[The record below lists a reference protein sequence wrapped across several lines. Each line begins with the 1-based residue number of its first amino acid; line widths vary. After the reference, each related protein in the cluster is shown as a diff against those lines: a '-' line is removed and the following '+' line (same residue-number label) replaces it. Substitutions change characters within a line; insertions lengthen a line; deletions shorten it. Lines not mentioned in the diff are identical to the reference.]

1 MIAALFAAI
10 AVTTNAVTFT
20 AKATGIS
27 TGVQLEFLF
36 VDPTSDRDYEA
47 LFVTDDP
54 LTNIVAAFRQAG
66 IEKGEAVDPKGCC
79 FWPCGPVLT
88 MEPAFDRLAA
98 DTEGKGTLPVVFT
111 GGNGSGDMPAAIFA
125 LYSFAGSPLQ
135 FDDALDQSTAYG
147 RFQARKEL
155 KKGTPE
161 RFTFRWDGQSRTT
174 AMTPDFP
181 PEKTL
186 AEART
191 VAEGLARLDSR
202 EAKINGFKDGQ
213 FFYRAFLP
221 LEKWRDRRERLVQP
235 LEIRLDA
242 TNVSY
247 TVIDED
253 WTVDGTDP
261 KLTPREV
268 TLQAAQKHPTVS
280 ALVFAHGGEKLE
292 RLYQLKATLPNIQN
306 WYFYAD

>member
-1 MIAALFAAI
+1 MISALVASIVI
-10 AVTTNAVTFT
+10 ATNAVTFT

-36 VDPTSDRDYEA
+36 VDPTSDREYEA

-54 LTNIVAAFRQAG
+54 LAEIVAAFRKAG
-66 IEKGEAVDPKGCC
+66 IEKGSPVDAKGCC
-79 FWPCGPVLT
+79 FWPCGPKLT
-88 MEPAFDRLAA
+88 MEPAFEELAK

-111 GGNGSGDMPAAIFA
+111 GGNGSGDIPAAIFA

-135 FDDALDQSTAYG
+135 FDDALEQSTAYG
-147 RFQARKEL
+147 RFQALKEL
-155 KKGTPE
+155 KKGMPK

-181 PEKTL
+181 PDKTV
-186 AEART
+186 AEARA
-191 VAEGLARLDSR
+191 VAAGLARLDSR

-221 LEKWRDRRERLVQP
+221 LEKWRDRRERLSQP
-235 LEIRLDA
+235 LEIRLSS
-242 TNVSY
+242 TNISY

-253 WTVDGTDP
+253 WTVDGPDP

-280 ALVFAHGGEKLE
+280 ALVFTRGSEKLS
-292 RLYQLKATLPNIQN
+292 RLYQLKASLPNIHN
-306 WYFYAD
+306 WYIYAD